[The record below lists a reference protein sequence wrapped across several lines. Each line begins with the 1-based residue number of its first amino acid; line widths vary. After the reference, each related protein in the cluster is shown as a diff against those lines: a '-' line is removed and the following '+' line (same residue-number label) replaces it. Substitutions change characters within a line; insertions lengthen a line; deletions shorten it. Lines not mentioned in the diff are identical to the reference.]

1 MFDKYAVVCG
11 GGFNHRFGLYDGVMI
26 KDNHIAFAG
35 SITKAVTSV
44 KEKLGHMVKVEVET
58 ETEEQVRE
66 AVAAGADIIMFD
78 NRTPDE
84 IREFSK
90 IVPCHRYGSFRG
102 ITIEDLSKYGK
113 QGRLYFTW
121 SVNTFSES
129 T

>member
-44 KEKLGHMVKVEVET
+44 KEKVGHMVKVEVET

-66 AVAAGADIIMFD
+66 AVAAGADILCLITVRQMRF
-78 NRTPDE
+78 
-84 IREFSK
+84 
-90 IVPCHRYGSFRG
+90 GSFQRLYQVPLLQKLQEALPLK
-102 ITIEDLSKYGK
+102 IYRNTEK
-113 QGRLYFTW
+113 QG
-121 SVNTFSES
+121 
-129 T
+129 